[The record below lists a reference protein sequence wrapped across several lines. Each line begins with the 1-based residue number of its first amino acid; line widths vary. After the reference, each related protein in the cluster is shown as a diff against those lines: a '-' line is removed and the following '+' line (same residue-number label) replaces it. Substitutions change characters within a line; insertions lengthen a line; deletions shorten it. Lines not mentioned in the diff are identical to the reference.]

1 MKLEVTPELLDIQE
15 KIKKQSST
23 ISSAPTF
30 PFLSKPKDTTNT
42 EANNEKLLKLRDPK
56 DLIKKVVV
64 SPHENVLVP
73 AMNSD
78 VAKVLAEEAERHI
91 KLQKYSINPYD
102 EFKIR
107 NLRIDFD
114 YNPYPGKSTRKYSHL
129 SKDKYNEMFNSI
141 EIPTPESPSTTTT
154 SDNNNN
160 NNNSTTDPLL
170 PLFQSSTATSLSS
183 FPLNPSASTV
193 NTIFNPFSPNPVNK
207 RRKQIETNPYTVD
220 WYCPSCGYKNP
231 PGSVDCKSNNCRY
244 PNPFIDK
251 YQQKLHLQRSEHQ
264 IQRLQQQVRQQQQ
277 LLREQGVEIEDLHI
291 QMLQLRQKLF
301 DRLKKTNNINK
312 KLQQKQKQKNQ
323 NQQIQRFYRTRLSS
337 PTDEDEEDEDFNNNN
352 QNILQQQQQQLY
364 YDNNDDIIPYPY
376 DLLQQNIENG
386 ILKPWYCPRCSNKN
400 DLLQD
405 QCSVCNHDNP
415 NRYVNINGV
424 IRNKFTL
431 SNIEIPPNFMLEEPI
446 PPLPPIPSQQQTD
459 DVMICPKCG
468 VENDNTINTCIKCN
482 LHKPEQQQQQQII
495 IPDNNTTNSS
505 SWSCVY
511 CHHKN
516 KNQNDICESCNNERS
531 YAFQSI
537 DGDDDEDDDYYYDYN
552 NINNITNNNNPTI
565 ESNDNQT
572 NQMEES
578 KSTSENENEREE
590 NTSENEDENED
601 EITNIHNA
609 EDQIELLKEV
619 TDIVT

>member
-1 MKLEVTPELLDIQE
+1 MQE
-15 KIKKQSST
+15 KIKKQSSK

-154 SDNNNN
+154 SDNNN

-352 QNILQQQQQQLY
+352 QNILQQQQQQQLY

-446 PPLPPIPSQQQTD
+446 PPIPSQQQTD

-482 LHKPEQQQQQQII
+482 LHKPEEEQQQQII

-552 NINNITNNNNPTI
+552 NINNITNNNNNNPTI

-578 KSTSENENEREE
+578 KPTSENENEREE
-590 NTSENEDENED
+590 NISENEDENED